1 MRPLSLVHKEGTP
14 VITMAV
20 QPPSIVNKPY
30 RLAEIIKETPDVD
43 TFRFKSADGS
53 KLAFDPGMFVMLTW
67 IGDGT
72 VQKITRAFSVAS
84 APNSDE
90 LEFEIHMIHGR
101 LTSKLEEAKVG
112 DMYTVTGPY
121 GQFRFIPKEDKKVL
135 FIAGGT
141 GLAPFMSMLR
151 ELRIN
156 SYDNDVALLYSV
168 RYPDEIIRKGEL
180 EELDAS
186 LNLKTTICVTRPTE
200 PRSEGWTGETG
211 HVSPEMIKKHV
222 PDFMDRTAYIC
233 GPLGFVKAVQD
244 SLTQINVPK
253 DKVKADVWG

>member
-1 MRPLSLVHKEGTP
+1 MASTDLRSSAP

-43 TFRFKSADGS
+43 TFRFKSEDGS

-67 IGDGT
+67 PGKGT
-72 VQKITRAFSVAS
+72 EQKITRAFSIAS

-101 LTSKLEEAKVG
+101 FTSKLDSAKVG
-112 DMYTVTGPY
+112 DIYTVTGPY
-121 GQFRFIPKEDKKVL
+121 GQFRFVPKEDRKVL

-156 SYDNDVALLYSV
+156 GYDNDVVLLYSV
-168 RYPDEIIRKGEL
+168 RYPDEIIRKDELKEL
-180 EELDAS
+180 EAA
-186 LNLKTTICVTRPTE
+186 LKLKMVICVTRPTE
-200 PRSEGWTGETG
+200 ERSAGWIGETG
-211 HVSPEMIKKHV
+211 HVSAEMVKKHA

-244 SLTQINVPK
+244 VLTQLNVPK
-253 DKVKADVWG
+253 EKVKADVWG